1 MKRIENV
8 VFSFLTYFFLAFVII
23 VVVLHFVF
31 GFQYVVILTN
41 SMQPTINP
49 GDLVVVKPV
58 DPYKLHVGDI
68 ILYQIHIGGA
78 TYRIT
83 HRIVAIGHDREGRL
97 YFITKGDNRK
107 YTDPWRVYPN
117 QVIGEVVLVIP
128 HIGKVWYYTPLIV
141 LIIFLFIIGSLAY
154 DLALELLEPYP
165 LLSKARKPEL
175 LRMRRKKAKVHH
187 YRKRKEV

>member
-1 MKRIENV
+1 MRRIKNV

-31 GFQYVVILTN
+31 GFQYVVVLTN
-41 SMQPTINP
+41 SMKPTINP
-49 GDLVVVKPV
+49 GDLVIVKPV

-117 QVIGEVVLVIP
+117 QVIGKVVLVIP

-141 LIIFLFIIGSLAY
+141 LIIFLFIIASLAY
-154 DLALELLEPYP
+154 DLAIELLSPHP
-165 LLSKARKPEL
+165 LISKSRKHIL
-175 LRMRRKKAKVHH
+175 LTLRIKRIKHH
-187 YRKRKEV
+187 YFKKKRR